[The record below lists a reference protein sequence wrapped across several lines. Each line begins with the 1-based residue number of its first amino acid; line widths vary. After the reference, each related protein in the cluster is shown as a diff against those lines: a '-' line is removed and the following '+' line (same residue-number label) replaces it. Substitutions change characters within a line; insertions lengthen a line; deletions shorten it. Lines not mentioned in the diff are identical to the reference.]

1 MMSCV
6 LCPRARAGFPERLA
20 LLAALFL
27 LAVVCCGLLSGCTR
41 PRRNRNIKKI
51 QRFRDSHM
59 MTLVSEIEI
68 DAQEIEIEN
77 RSAAPTSGKSSDF
90 GG

>member
-41 PRRNRNIKKI
+41 PRRNKNKKNLK
-51 QRFRDSHM
+51 DSEIHRYQYQ
-59 MTLVSEIEI
+59 SEIEM
-68 DAQEIEIEN
+68 QN
-77 RSAAPTSGKSSDF
+77 RSAAPTSGKSSDS